1 MQFILQCTKNIKRLF
16 GVSVKNLSCSFYKE
30 DQFDSV
36 LVELSGSIGAAIYSW
51 EGTETT
57 VELRILPEQMDEI
70 AQKWMEYR
78 NAANRR

>member
-1 MQFILQCTKNIKRLF
+1 MQFILQCVEKIKTLF
-16 GVSVKNLSCSFYKE
+16 VV
-30 DQFDSV
+30 D
-36 LVELSGSIGAAIYSW
+36 
-51 EGTETT
+51 ETT